1 MSKRPKPQ
9 STCAA
14 DILQPSGAEK
24 ANNILGEISSDEKQL
39 LEACKEGLK
48 GNIQKGIEFVH
59 NPPPK

>member
-1 MSKRPKPQ
+1 MLERLKPP
-9 STCAA
+9 STYAA

-24 ANNILGEISSDEKQL
+24 ADNILGQISSNEKQL